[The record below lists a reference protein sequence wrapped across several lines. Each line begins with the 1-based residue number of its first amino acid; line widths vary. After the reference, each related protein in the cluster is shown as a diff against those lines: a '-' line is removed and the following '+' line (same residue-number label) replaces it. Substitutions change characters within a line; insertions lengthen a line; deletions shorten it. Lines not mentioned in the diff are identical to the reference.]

1 MKKLNNKGY
10 MLVEI
15 ILASVI
21 AFGVAYFI
29 LDLVIKL
36 KNKND
41 DLFVD
46 TLARTDQAII
56 TNTIMRDIY
65 NKNTQFSCE
74 NILNNISVEDNKFK
88 YNDTINDTIIIEV
101 NKYTS
106 SLDLLPTLLN
116 MFGVSYD
123 SRLLIGKD
131 IMSDSS
137 DLVIFNNKSWITNK
151 GRYDYPKKKFEAFT
165 DDVSDTYVDE
175 INEIVKTKFQMSKL
189 IISENYYKS
198 VLGG

>member
-36 KNKND
+36 KNEND

-74 NILNNISVEDNKFK
+74 NILDNILVDGNKFK
-88 YNDTINDTIIIEV
+88 YNDTIIIEV
-101 NKYTS
+101 NKYTTIGTI
-106 SLDLLPTLLN
+106 DCKDTLLN
-116 MFGVSYD
+116 IPLTVNTTQKSYNI
-123 SRLLIGKD
+123 S
-131 IMSDSS
+131 
-137 DLVIFNNKSWITNK
+137 
-151 GRYDYPKKKFEAFT
+151 
-165 DDVSDTYVDE
+165 
-175 INEIVKTKFQMSKL
+175 INTKVYQ
-189 IISENYYKS
+189 
-198 VLGG
+198 

>member
-74 NILNNISVEDNKFK
+74 NILNNILVDGNKFK
-88 YNDTINDTIIIEV
+88 YNDTIIIEV
-101 NKYTS
+101 NKYTTIGTI
-106 SLDLLPTLLN
+106 DCKDTLLN
-116 MFGVSYD
+116 IPLTVNTTQKSYNI
-123 SRLLIGKD
+123 S
-131 IMSDSS
+131 
-137 DLVIFNNKSWITNK
+137 
-151 GRYDYPKKKFEAFT
+151 
-165 DDVSDTYVDE
+165 
-175 INEIVKTKFQMSKL
+175 INTKVYQ
-189 IISENYYKS
+189 
-198 VLGG
+198 

>member
-65 NKNTQFSCE
+65 DKNTQFSCE
-74 NILNNISVEDNKFK
+74 NILDNILVDGNKFK
-88 YNDTINDTIIIEV
+88 YNDTIIIEV
-101 NKYTS
+101 NKYTTIGVIDCEVTQTNS
-106 SLDLLPTLLN
+106 IKLN
-116 MFGVSYD
+116 IP
-123 SRLLIGKD
+123 L
-131 IMSDSS
+131 
-137 DLVIFNNKSWITNK
+137 T
-151 GRYDYPKKKFEAFT
+151 
-165 DDVSDTYVDE
+165 
-175 INEIVKTKFQMSKL
+175 VKTTKKSYN
-189 IISENYYKS
+189 ISINTKDLS
-198 VLGG
+198 VEK

>member
-65 NKNTQFSCE
+65 DKNTQFSC
-74 NILNNISVEDNKFK
+74 NNIPKSVDDNKFK
-88 YNDTINDTIIIEV
+88 YKDTIIEV
-101 NKYTS
+101 NKYTTIGTIYCKVKPPN
-106 SLDLLPTLLN
+106 LIELN
-116 MFGVSYD
+116 IP
-123 SRLLIGKD
+123 L
-131 IMSDSS
+131 
-137 DLVIFNNKSWITNK
+137 T
-151 GRYDYPKKKFEAFT
+151 
-165 DDVSDTYVDE
+165 
-175 INEIVKTKFQMSKL
+175 VKTTEKSYN
-189 IISENYYKS
+189 ISINTKDYQ
-198 VLGG
+198 

>member
-101 NKYTS
+101 NKYTTIGTINCK
-106 SLDLLPTLLN
+106 DTLLN
-116 MFGVSYD
+116 IPLTVNATQKSYNI
-123 SRLLIGKD
+123 S
-131 IMSDSS
+131 
-137 DLVIFNNKSWITNK
+137 
-151 GRYDYPKKKFEAFT
+151 
-165 DDVSDTYVDE
+165 
-175 INEIVKTKFQMSKL
+175 INTKVYQ
-189 IISENYYKS
+189 
-198 VLGG
+198 

>member
-65 NKNTQFSCE
+65 DKNTPCN
-74 NILNNISVEDNKFK
+74 NILDDILVIGNKFK

-101 NKYTS
+101 NKYTTIGDITCNVES
-106 SLDLLPTLLN
+106 PNLLN
-116 MFGVSYD
+116 IPLTVNTTQKSYNI
-123 SRLLIGKD
+123 S
-131 IMSDSS
+131 
-137 DLVIFNNKSWITNK
+137 
-151 GRYDYPKKKFEAFT
+151 
-165 DDVSDTYVDE
+165 
-175 INEIVKTKFQMSKL
+175 INTKVYQ
-189 IISENYYKS
+189 
-198 VLGG
+198 

>member
-74 NILNNISVEDNKFK
+74 NILDNILVEDNKFK
-88 YNDTINDTIIIEV
+88 YNGTINDTIIIEV
-101 NKYTS
+101 NKYTTIGTIYCK
-106 SLDLLPTLLN
+106 DTLLN
-116 MFGVSYD
+116 IPLTVNTTKKSYNI
-123 SRLLIGKD
+123 SINTKD
-131 IMSDSS
+131 
-137 DLVIFNNKSWITNK
+137 
-151 GRYDYPKKKFEAFT
+151 Y
-165 DDVSDTYVDE
+165 
-175 INEIVKTKFQMSKL
+175 Q
-189 IISENYYKS
+189 
-198 VLGG
+198 

>member
-65 NKNTQFSCE
+65 NKNTPCE
-74 NILNNISVEDNKFK
+74 NILDDILVIGNKFK
-88 YNDTINDTIIIEV
+88 YKETIIEV
-101 NKYTS
+101 NKYTTIGDITCNVES
-106 SLDLLPTLLN
+106 PNLLN
-116 MFGVSYD
+116 IPLTVNTTQKSYNI
-123 SRLLIGKD
+123 SINTKD
-131 IMSDSS
+131 
-137 DLVIFNNKSWITNK
+137 
-151 GRYDYPKKKFEAFT
+151 Y
-165 DDVSDTYVDE
+165 
-175 INEIVKTKFQMSKL
+175 Q
-189 IISENYYKS
+189 
-198 VLGG
+198 

>member
-56 TNTIMRDIY
+56 TNTIMRVIY
-65 NKNTQFSCE
+65 DKKTQFSCD
-74 NILNNISVEDNKFK
+74 NISVDGNKFK
-88 YNDTINDTIIIEV
+88 YKDKDKNTIIEV
-101 NKYTS
+101 NKYTTIGDITCNVES
-106 SLDLLPTLLN
+106 PNLLN
-116 MFGVSYD
+116 IPLTVNTTQKSYNI
-123 SRLLIGKD
+123 SINTKD
-131 IMSDSS
+131 
-137 DLVIFNNKSWITNK
+137 
-151 GRYDYPKKKFEAFT
+151 Y
-165 DDVSDTYVDE
+165 
-175 INEIVKTKFQMSKL
+175 Q
-189 IISENYYKS
+189 
-198 VLGG
+198 

>member
-101 NKYTS
+101 NKYTTIGTINCK
-106 SLDLLPTLLN
+106 DTLLN
-116 MFGVSYD
+116 IPLTVNTTQKSYNI
-123 SRLLIGKD
+123 SINTKD
-131 IMSDSS
+131 
-137 DLVIFNNKSWITNK
+137 
-151 GRYDYPKKKFEAFT
+151 Y
-165 DDVSDTYVDE
+165 
-175 INEIVKTKFQMSKL
+175 Q
-189 IISENYYKS
+189 
-198 VLGG
+198 

>member
-65 NKNTQFSCE
+65 NKNTPCN
-74 NILNNISVEDNKFK
+74 NILDDILVIGNKFK
-88 YNDTINDTIIIEV
+88 YKETIIEV
-101 NKYTS
+101 NKYTTIGDITCNVES
-106 SLDLLPTLLN
+106 PNLLN
-116 MFGVSYD
+116 IPLTVNTTQKSYNI
-123 SRLLIGKD
+123 S
-131 IMSDSS
+131 
-137 DLVIFNNKSWITNK
+137 
-151 GRYDYPKKKFEAFT
+151 
-165 DDVSDTYVDE
+165 
-175 INEIVKTKFQMSKL
+175 INTK
-189 IISENYYKS
+189 YYQ
-198 VLGG
+198 

>member
-88 YNDTINDTIIIEV
+88 YKDTIIEV
-101 NKYTS
+101 NKYTTIGDIDCEVTS
-106 SLDLLPTLLN
+106 TNLIKLN
-116 MFGVSYD
+116 IP
-123 SRLLIGKD
+123 L
-131 IMSDSS
+131 
-137 DLVIFNNKSWITNK
+137 T
-151 GRYDYPKKKFEAFT
+151 
-165 DDVSDTYVDE
+165 
-175 INEIVKTKFQMSKL
+175 VKTTQKSYN
-189 IISENYYKS
+189 ISINTKVYQ
-198 VLGG
+198 

>member
-88 YNDTINDTIIIEV
+88 YKDTIIEV
-101 NKYTS
+101 NKYTTIGDITCNVES
-106 SLDLLPTLLN
+106 PNLLN
-116 MFGVSYD
+116 IPLTVNTTQKSYNI
-123 SRLLIGKD
+123 S
-131 IMSDSS
+131 
-137 DLVIFNNKSWITNK
+137 
-151 GRYDYPKKKFEAFT
+151 
-165 DDVSDTYVDE
+165 
-175 INEIVKTKFQMSKL
+175 INTKVYQ
-189 IISENYYKS
+189 
-198 VLGG
+198 

>member
-36 KNKND
+36 KNEND

-74 NILNNISVEDNKFK
+74 NILDNILVDGNKFK
-88 YNDTINDTIIIEV
+88 YNDTIIIEV
-101 NKYTS
+101 NKYTTIGNI
-106 SLDLLPTLLN
+106 DCKDTLLN
-116 MFGVSYD
+116 IPLTVNTTQKSYNI
-123 SRLLIGKD
+123 S
-131 IMSDSS
+131 
-137 DLVIFNNKSWITNK
+137 
-151 GRYDYPKKKFEAFT
+151 
-165 DDVSDTYVDE
+165 
-175 INEIVKTKFQMSKL
+175 INTKVYQ
-189 IISENYYKS
+189 
-198 VLGG
+198 

>member
-65 NKNTQFSCE
+65 DKNTQFSC
-74 NILNNISVEDNKFK
+74 NNISKSDDGTKFIYK
-88 YNDTINDTIIIEV
+88 DTIKDTIIEV
-101 NKYTS
+101 NKYTTIGTIYCKVTPPN
-106 SLDLLPTLLN
+106 LIELN
-116 MFGVSYD
+116 IP
-123 SRLLIGKD
+123 L
-131 IMSDSS
+131 
-137 DLVIFNNKSWITNK
+137 T
-151 GRYDYPKKKFEAFT
+151 
-165 DDVSDTYVDE
+165 
-175 INEIVKTKFQMSKL
+175 VKTTKKSYN
-189 IISENYYKS
+189 ISINTKDLS
-198 VLGG
+198 VEK

>member
-56 TNTIMRDIY
+56 TNTIMRVIY
-65 NKNTQFSCE
+65 DKKTQFSCD
-74 NILNNISVEDNKFK
+74 NISVDGNKFK
-88 YNDTINDTIIIEV
+88 YKDKDKDKDTIIEV
-101 NKYTS
+101 NKYTTIGTINCEVTS
-106 SLDLLPTLLN
+106 TNLIKLN
-116 MFGVSYD
+116 IP
-123 SRLLIGKD
+123 L
-131 IMSDSS
+131 
-137 DLVIFNNKSWITNK
+137 T
-151 GRYDYPKKKFEAFT
+151 
-165 DDVSDTYVDE
+165 
-175 INEIVKTKFQMSKL
+175 VKTTEKSYN
-189 IISENYYKS
+189 ISINTKVYQ
-198 VLGG
+198 

>member
-65 NKNTQFSCE
+65 NKNTQFSC
-74 NILNNISVEDNKFK
+74 NNITKSVDDNKFK
-88 YNDTINDTIIIEV
+88 YKDTIIEV
-101 NKYTS
+101 NKYTTIGTIYCKVTPPNLIELNIPLTVNTTQKS
-106 SLDLLPTLLN
+106 YNISINTKDL
-116 MFGVSYD
+116 
-123 SRLLIGKD
+123 
-131 IMSDSS
+131 
-137 DLVIFNNKSWITNK
+137 
-151 GRYDYPKKKFEAFT
+151 
-165 DDVSDTYVDE
+165 
-175 INEIVKTKFQMSKL
+175 
-189 IISENYYKS
+189 S
-198 VLGG
+198 VEK

>member
-65 NKNTQFSCE
+65 DKNTQFSC
-74 NILNNISVEDNKFK
+74 NNIPKSVDDNKFK
-88 YNDTINDTIIIEV
+88 YKDTIIEV
-101 NKYTS
+101 NKYTTIGTIYCKVKPPN
-106 SLDLLPTLLN
+106 LIELN
-116 MFGVSYD
+116 IPLTVNTTQKSYNI
-123 SRLLIGKD
+123 S
-131 IMSDSS
+131 
-137 DLVIFNNKSWITNK
+137 
-151 GRYDYPKKKFEAFT
+151 
-165 DDVSDTYVDE
+165 
-175 INEIVKTKFQMSKL
+175 INTKVYQ
-189 IISENYYKS
+189 
-198 VLGG
+198 

>member
-74 NILNNISVEDNKFK
+74 NILNNISVEDNKFQ

-101 NKYTS
+101 NKYTTIGVIDCEVTQTNS
-106 SLDLLPTLLN
+106 IKLN
-116 MFGVSYD
+116 IP
-123 SRLLIGKD
+123 L
-131 IMSDSS
+131 
-137 DLVIFNNKSWITNK
+137 T
-151 GRYDYPKKKFEAFT
+151 
-165 DDVSDTYVDE
+165 
-175 INEIVKTKFQMSKL
+175 VKTTKKSYN
-189 IISENYYKS
+189 ISINTKVYQ
-198 VLGG
+198 

>member
-65 NKNTQFSCE
+65 DKNTPCN
-74 NILNNISVEDNKFK
+74 NILDDILVIGNKFK
-88 YNDTINDTIIIEV
+88 YKETIIEV
-101 NKYTS
+101 NKYTTIGDITCNVES
-106 SLDLLPTLLN
+106 PNLLN
-116 MFGVSYD
+116 IPLTVNTTQKSYNI
-123 SRLLIGKD
+123 S
-131 IMSDSS
+131 
-137 DLVIFNNKSWITNK
+137 
-151 GRYDYPKKKFEAFT
+151 
-165 DDVSDTYVDE
+165 
-175 INEIVKTKFQMSKL
+175 INTKVYQ
-189 IISENYYKS
+189 
-198 VLGG
+198 

>member
-65 NKNTQFSCE
+65 DKNTQFSC
-74 NILNNISVEDNKFK
+74 NNIPKSVDDNKFK
-88 YNDTINDTIIIEV
+88 YKDTIIEV
-101 NKYTS
+101 NKYTTIGNIDCEVTPTNLIKLNI
-106 SLDLLPTLLN
+106 SLT
-116 MFGVSYD
+116 
-123 SRLLIGKD
+123 
-131 IMSDSS
+131 
-137 DLVIFNNKSWITNK
+137 
-151 GRYDYPKKKFEAFT
+151 
-165 DDVSDTYVDE
+165 
-175 INEIVKTKFQMSKL
+175 VKTTQKSYN
-189 IISENYYKS
+189 ISINMKDLS
-198 VLGG
+198 VEK

>member
-74 NILNNISVEDNKFK
+74 NILNNISVDDNKFK

-101 NKYTS
+101 NKYTTIGTIYCK
-106 SLDLLPTLLN
+106 DTLLN
-116 MFGVSYD
+116 IP
-123 SRLLIGKD
+123 L
-131 IMSDSS
+131 
-137 DLVIFNNKSWITNK
+137 T
-151 GRYDYPKKKFEAFT
+151 
-165 DDVSDTYVDE
+165 
-175 INEIVKTKFQMSKL
+175 VKTTKKSYN
-189 IISENYYKS
+189 ISINTKDYQ
-198 VLGG
+198 

>member
-74 NILNNISVEDNKFK
+74 NILNNILVEDNKFK
-88 YNDTINDTIIIEV
+88 YNGTINDTIIIEV
-101 NKYTS
+101 NKYTTIGTIYCK
-106 SLDLLPTLLN
+106 DTLLN
-116 MFGVSYD
+116 IPLTVNTTKKSYNI
-123 SRLLIGKD
+123 S
-131 IMSDSS
+131 
-137 DLVIFNNKSWITNK
+137 
-151 GRYDYPKKKFEAFT
+151 
-165 DDVSDTYVDE
+165 
-175 INEIVKTKFQMSKL
+175 INTKVYQ
-189 IISENYYKS
+189 
-198 VLGG
+198 

>member
-65 NKNTQFSCE
+65 NKNTQFSC
-74 NILNNISVEDNKFK
+74 NNIPKSVDDNKFK
-88 YNDTINDTIIIEV
+88 YKDTIIEV
-101 NKYTS
+101 NKYTTIGDIDCEVTS
-106 SLDLLPTLLN
+106 TNLIELN
-116 MFGVSYD
+116 IP
-123 SRLLIGKD
+123 L
-131 IMSDSS
+131 
-137 DLVIFNNKSWITNK
+137 T
-151 GRYDYPKKKFEAFT
+151 
-165 DDVSDTYVDE
+165 
-175 INEIVKTKFQMSKL
+175 VKTTEKSYN
-189 IISENYYKS
+189 ISINTKDLS
-198 VLGG
+198 VEK

>member
-21 AFGVAYFI
+21 AFGVAYFL

-56 TNTIMRDIY
+56 TNTIMRDVY
-65 NKNTQFSCE
+65 NKNTQFSC
-74 NILNNISVEDNKFK
+74 NNISVDGNKFK
-88 YNDTINDTIIIEV
+88 YKDTIIEV
-101 NKYTS
+101 NKYTTIGTITCNVTS
-106 SLDLLPTLLN
+106 TNLIELN
-116 MFGVSYD
+116 IP
-123 SRLLIGKD
+123 L
-131 IMSDSS
+131 
-137 DLVIFNNKSWITNK
+137 T
-151 GRYDYPKKKFEAFT
+151 
-165 DDVSDTYVDE
+165 
-175 INEIVKTKFQMSKL
+175 VKTTKKSYN
-189 IISENYYKS
+189 ISINTKDLS
-198 VLGG
+198 V

>member
-74 NILNNISVEDNKFK
+74 NILDNILVEDNKFK
-88 YNDTINDTIIIEV
+88 YNGTINDTIIIEV
-101 NKYTS
+101 NKYTTIGDITCNVES
-106 SLDLLPTLLN
+106 PNLLN
-116 MFGVSYD
+116 IP
-123 SRLLIGKD
+123 L
-131 IMSDSS
+131 
-137 DLVIFNNKSWITNK
+137 T
-151 GRYDYPKKKFEAFT
+151 
-165 DDVSDTYVDE
+165 
-175 INEIVKTKFQMSKL
+175 VKTTKKSYN
-189 IISENYYKS
+189 ISINTKDYQ
-198 VLGG
+198 

>member
-65 NKNTQFSCE
+65 DKNTQFSC
-74 NILNNISVEDNKFK
+74 NNIPKSVDDNKFK
-88 YNDTINDTIIIEV
+88 YKDTIIEV
-101 NKYTS
+101 NKYTTIGDIDCEVTS
-106 SLDLLPTLLN
+106 TNLIKLN
-116 MFGVSYD
+116 IPLTVNTTQKSYNI
-123 SRLLIGKD
+123 S
-131 IMSDSS
+131 
-137 DLVIFNNKSWITNK
+137 
-151 GRYDYPKKKFEAFT
+151 
-165 DDVSDTYVDE
+165 
-175 INEIVKTKFQMSKL
+175 INTKVYQ
-189 IISENYYKS
+189 
-198 VLGG
+198 

>member
-65 NKNTQFSCE
+65 DKNTQFSC
-74 NILNNISVEDNKFK
+74 NNISKSDDGTKFIYK
-88 YNDTINDTIIIEV
+88 DTIKDTIIEV
-101 NKYTS
+101 NKYTTIGVIDCEVTQTNS
-106 SLDLLPTLLN
+106 IKLNIPLTVNTTQKSYNISINTKDL
-116 MFGVSYD
+116 
-123 SRLLIGKD
+123 
-131 IMSDSS
+131 
-137 DLVIFNNKSWITNK
+137 
-151 GRYDYPKKKFEAFT
+151 
-165 DDVSDTYVDE
+165 
-175 INEIVKTKFQMSKL
+175 
-189 IISENYYKS
+189 S
-198 VLGG
+198 VEK

>member
-65 NKNTQFSCE
+65 NKNTQFSC
-74 NILNNISVEDNKFK
+74 NNISKSDDGTKFIYK
-88 YNDTINDTIIIEV
+88 DTIKDTIIEV
-101 NKYTS
+101 NKYTTIGTINCEVTS
-106 SLDLLPTLLN
+106 TNLIKLN
-116 MFGVSYD
+116 IPLTVNTTQKSYNI
-123 SRLLIGKD
+123 S
-131 IMSDSS
+131 
-137 DLVIFNNKSWITNK
+137 
-151 GRYDYPKKKFEAFT
+151 
-165 DDVSDTYVDE
+165 
-175 INEIVKTKFQMSKL
+175 INTKVYQ
-189 IISENYYKS
+189 
-198 VLGG
+198 

>member
-101 NKYTS
+101 NKYTTIGTINCK
-106 SLDLLPTLLN
+106 DTLLN
-116 MFGVSYD
+116 IPLTVNTTQKSYNI
-123 SRLLIGKD
+123 S
-131 IMSDSS
+131 
-137 DLVIFNNKSWITNK
+137 
-151 GRYDYPKKKFEAFT
+151 
-165 DDVSDTYVDE
+165 
-175 INEIVKTKFQMSKL
+175 INTKVYQ
-189 IISENYYKS
+189 
-198 VLGG
+198 

>member
-88 YNDTINDTIIIEV
+88 YNDTIIIEV
-101 NKYTS
+101 NKYTTIGTIDCKVKPPNLIELNIPLTVNTTQKS
-106 SLDLLPTLLN
+106 YNISINTKDL
-116 MFGVSYD
+116 
-123 SRLLIGKD
+123 
-131 IMSDSS
+131 
-137 DLVIFNNKSWITNK
+137 
-151 GRYDYPKKKFEAFT
+151 
-165 DDVSDTYVDE
+165 
-175 INEIVKTKFQMSKL
+175 
-189 IISENYYKS
+189 S
-198 VLGG
+198 VEK

>member
-65 NKNTQFSCE
+65 DKNTQFSC
-74 NILNNISVEDNKFK
+74 NNIPKSVDDNKFK
-88 YNDTINDTIIIEV
+88 YKDTIIEV
-101 NKYTS
+101 NKYTTIGTINCEVTS
-106 SLDLLPTLLN
+106 TNLIKLN
-116 MFGVSYD
+116 IP
-123 SRLLIGKD
+123 L
-131 IMSDSS
+131 
-137 DLVIFNNKSWITNK
+137 T
-151 GRYDYPKKKFEAFT
+151 
-165 DDVSDTYVDE
+165 
-175 INEIVKTKFQMSKL
+175 VKTTQKSYN
-189 IISENYYKS
+189 ISINTKDLS
-198 VLGG
+198 VEK

>member
-88 YNDTINDTIIIEV
+88 YNDTIIIEV
-101 NKYTS
+101 NKYTTIGTI
-106 SLDLLPTLLN
+106 DCKDTLLN
-116 MFGVSYD
+116 IPLTVNTTQKSYNI
-123 SRLLIGKD
+123 SINTKD
-131 IMSDSS
+131 
-137 DLVIFNNKSWITNK
+137 L
-151 GRYDYPKKKFEAFT
+151 
-165 DDVSDTYVDE
+165 
-175 INEIVKTKFQMSKL
+175 
-189 IISENYYKS
+189 S
-198 VLGG
+198 VEK

>member
-65 NKNTQFSCE
+65 DKNTQFSC
-74 NILNNISVEDNKFK
+74 NNIPKSVDDNKFK
-88 YNDTINDTIIIEV
+88 YKDTIIEV
-101 NKYTS
+101 NKYTTIGTIYCKVKPPN
-106 SLDLLPTLLN
+106 LIELN
-116 MFGVSYD
+116 IPLTVNTTQKSYNI
-123 SRLLIGKD
+123 SI
-131 IMSDSS
+131 
-137 DLVIFNNKSWITNK
+137 NKK
-151 GRYDYPKKKFEAFT
+151 VY
-165 DDVSDTYVDE
+165 
-175 INEIVKTKFQMSKL
+175 Q
-189 IISENYYKS
+189 
-198 VLGG
+198 

>member
-65 NKNTQFSCE
+65 DKNTQFSC
-74 NILNNISVEDNKFK
+74 NNISVEDNKFK
-88 YNDTINDTIIIEV
+88 YNDTIIIEV
-101 NKYTS
+101 NKYTTIGTINCK
-106 SLDLLPTLLN
+106 DTLLN
-116 MFGVSYD
+116 IPLTVNTTQKSYNI
-123 SRLLIGKD
+123 SINTKD
-131 IMSDSS
+131 
-137 DLVIFNNKSWITNK
+137 L
-151 GRYDYPKKKFEAFT
+151 
-165 DDVSDTYVDE
+165 
-175 INEIVKTKFQMSKL
+175 
-189 IISENYYKS
+189 S
-198 VLGG
+198 VEK

>member
-65 NKNTQFSCE
+65 NKNTQFSC
-74 NILNNISVEDNKFK
+74 NNIPKSVDDNKFK
-88 YNDTINDTIIIEV
+88 YKETIIEV
-101 NKYTS
+101 NKYTTIGDITCNVES
-106 SLDLLPTLLN
+106 PNLLN
-116 MFGVSYD
+116 IPLTVNTTQKSYNI
-123 SRLLIGKD
+123 S
-131 IMSDSS
+131 
-137 DLVIFNNKSWITNK
+137 
-151 GRYDYPKKKFEAFT
+151 
-165 DDVSDTYVDE
+165 
-175 INEIVKTKFQMSKL
+175 INTKVYQ
-189 IISENYYKS
+189 
-198 VLGG
+198 